1 MSKIEDVMNA
11 KILLIDDEV
20 EIRDLLTDLLE
31 DEGYEVCQA
40 KDGNNGLEVFQARSP
55 DLVITDV
62 RMPKKNGIELLKD
75 IQESGSEVD
84 VIILTGQSDEA
95 TAIDCLRAGAY
106 DYLLK
111 PIEDVEL
118 LLTAVSRALQKRHLE
133 KQNKLLIKQLEDM
146 VIRDPLTGLFNVRQ
160 LYTYLDE
167 EISRSARYNHEF
179 CLLFVDIDFFKKVN
193 DTYGHQFGDYVL
205 QTIGRIMKSALRS
218 TNRLFRYGGEEF
230 IIVLPETSR
239 VEAINIIDR
248 LMEAIRGHCF
258 QYEEH
263 ATSITV
269 SIGGAVYPTHS
280 SRKKDLIKIADQALY
295 QAKQLGRN
303 RYIFKDV

>member
-1 MSKIEDVMNA
+1 MSQIKNVINA

-20 EIRDLLTDLLE
+20 EIRDLLADLLE
-31 DEGYEVCQA
+31 GEGYEVCQA
-40 KDGNNGLEVFQARSP
+40 KDGVNGLEVFQSRNP

-75 IQESGSEVD
+75 IQDSDSEVD

-95 TAIDCLRAGAY
+95 TAIECLKAGAY

-146 VIRDPLTGLFNVRQ
+146 AIRDPLTGLFNVRQ

-167 EISRSARYNHEF
+167 EIARSARYNHEF
-179 CLLFVDIDFFKKVN
+179 CLFFMDIDFFKKVN

-205 QTIGRIMKSALRS
+205 QKMGRIMKSVLRS

-230 IIVLPETSR
+230 IIVLPETNR
-239 VEAINIIDR
+239 DEAISIIDR
-248 LMEAIRGHCF
+248 LMSTVRNHCF
-258 QYEEH
+258 EYEKH
-263 ATSITV
+263 ATNITV
-269 SIGGAVYPTHS
+269 SIGGAIYPTHS
-280 SRKKDLIKIADQALY
+280 SSKNDLIKIADQALY
-295 QAKQLGRN
+295 QAKKLGRD
-303 RYIFKDV
+303 RYIFEDI